1 MLRSVE
7 GRGATVALV
16 VAAALAVLMTMT
28 GCTPAPPPA
37 PDPEPE
43 VQKAERVVPTH
54 GFVRTTLGHVHY
66 LDTGPE
72 TDVPIVLLHQIPRSI
87 DEFKEVIPLLAEK
100 HRVIAVDTPGY
111 GRSDKPSH
119 PPTVEE
125 YVDGIID
132 LLDAL
137 GVAKAH
143 FVGHHTGAFVAMEM
157 AAAHPER
164 LDKLVLSGPVWVDD
178 EIRKQIAGVNPQ
190 WHVQPDGS
198 HFMQKWERFL
208 SWTDDPQLT
217 HRIVLDLMIAGEI
230 SEWGHEAAG
239 KWRMED
245 RLSLVKGPTLI
256 IVGKQDRFAT
266 PEKNRTFAK
275 TIPNSK
281 EVYIE
286 GGIFLANQNP
296 EGFAREVLDFL

>member
-1 MLRSVE
+1 MPFTKARS
-7 GRGATVALV
+7 GAILVPIALGLL
-16 VAAALAVLMTMT
+16 ALLMMPA
-28 GCTPAPPPA
+28 CAPAPPTE
-37 PDPEPE
+37 PEPE
-43 VQKAERVVPTH
+43 VQEVERIVPTH
-54 GFVRTTLGHVHY
+54 AFVRTSLGHVHY

-72 TDVPIVLLHQIPRSI
+72 SDVPVVLLHQIPRSI
-87 DEFKEVIPLLAEK
+87 DEFKEVIPLLAET

-111 GRSDKPSH
+111 GRSDKPPH

-125 YVDGIID
+125 YVDGIVD
-132 LLDAL
+132 LLDEL
-137 GVAKAH
+137 GVEKAH
-143 FVGHHTGAFVAMEM
+143 FVGHHTGAFVAMEL

-190 WHVQPDGS
+190 WQVQPDGS
-198 HFMQKWERFL
+198 HFTQKWERFL
-208 SWTDDPQLT
+208 SWTGDPQLT
-217 HRIVLDLMIAGEI
+217 HRIVVDLMAAGEI

-245 RLSLVKGPTLI
+245 RIHLIKGPALI
-256 IVGKQDRFAT
+256 IVGYDDRFAT
-266 PEKNRTFAK
+266 PEKNRIFAK
-275 TIPNSK
+275 TIPNSE